1 MSPRILYI
9 EDNLDNLILVRRV
22 LGAAGFEVLEATTA
36 EEGIAL
42 AKQAAPDL
50 ILMDIN
56 MPKMDGLAATVHLRQ
71 LPELQHTPII
81 ALTADVMRG
90 VVEKTQ
96 AAGCDGY
103 IAKPID
109 VDRFPKQIST
119 LLENKRTSSGG
130 ISSTK

>member
-1 MSPRILYI
+1 MPPRILYI
-9 EDNLDNLILVRRV
+9 EDNLDNLILVRRI
-22 LGAAGFEVLEATTA
+22 LRAAGFELLEATNA
-36 EEGIAL
+36 EDGITL
-42 AKQAAPDL
+42 AVQQQPDL

-56 MPKMDGLAATVHLRQ
+56 MPKMDGLAATAHMRQ
-71 LPELQHTPII
+71 LPELKDIPIV

-109 VDRFPKQIST
+109 VDRFPKQIHA
-119 LLENKRTSSGG
+119 LLEAKRTPSMGD
-130 ISSTK
+130 